1 MNYRVPNY
9 GFNNV
14 HLPVSR
20 NKWDV
25 GARVVRILG
34 SAGNWIM
41 KGGQFIYQKSHTQA
55 GGHGSFTS
63 RSTTVVGAGAAVVVT
78 VVTVAIALGV
88 GLGIGL
94 SNDSKTE
101 PGNRKYMH
109 KNIDH
114 DIVLI

>member
-1 MNYRVPNY
+1 
-9 GFNNV
+9 
-14 HLPVSR
+14 
-20 NKWDV
+20 
-25 GARVVRILG
+25 
-34 SAGNWIM
+34 
-41 KGGQFIYQKSHTQA
+41 
-55 GGHGSFTS
+55 
-63 RSTTVVGAGAAVVVT
+63 VT